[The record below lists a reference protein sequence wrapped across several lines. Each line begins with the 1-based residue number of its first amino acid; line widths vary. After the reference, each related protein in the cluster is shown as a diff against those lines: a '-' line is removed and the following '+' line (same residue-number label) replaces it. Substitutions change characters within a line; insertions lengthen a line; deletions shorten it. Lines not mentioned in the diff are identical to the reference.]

1 MGISSIGNDPWEQL
15 IASIVRIE
23 SEPKFR
29 LEDRKEQQESQ
40 KKVLQDFDGKI
51 SSLHKLLG
59 GFTDPLSN
67 PFRARTANV
76 PEGSPFEATAS
87 DRAVTGNYSLRV
99 DRLAS
104 TDTRV
109 SNQVGSAETA
119 QGLAGSFTFSVA
131 APTDADPDARV
142 SLAVN
147 VAAGDSLADISAS
160 INGAAQQAVQDG
172 LITNDQQPNAS
183 IIQESTESAR
193 LVLRSGDSG
202 YTNRLQF
209 EADPDGILSTLGIS
223 NDAIAAGGGG
233 GMITEVGTSATNSQL
248 NSKFELNGLTLY
260 RDSNQVDDA
269 IDNVTLN
276 LTRAGDPAE
285 TFTIGTDT
293 ESILE
298 DMKGFVEEYNALV
311 DFMRDRSKVD
321 GDSGERGPLAGDRS
335 VSSLRFG
342 LRNQL
347 IQTVADQPEG
357 APARL
362 ADVGLELD
370 REGKLSIA
378 DEDALT
384 AAAENDPEALFAF
397 FGGPDGI
404 ATRMRGQ
411 LDRYTGTEGIMR
423 NRLRTADDQIRRT
436 TRRIATEEDRLL
448 RREDQLRERFA
459 GFQQTIGQLQNQQ
472 QRMFGM
478 F

>member
-1 MGISSIGNDPWEQL
+1 MPISSVGNDPWEQL

-29 LEDRKEQQESQ
+29 LEDRKQQQESQ

-51 SSLHKLLG
+51 SSLHSLLR

-76 PEGSPFEATAS
+76 PDGSPFEATAN
-87 DRAVTGNYSLRV
+87 DRAVTGNYNLRV

-109 SNQVGSAETA
+109 SNQFASAQDA
-119 QGLAGSFTFSVA
+119 RGLDGSFSFSVA
-131 APTDADPDARV
+131 APTTENPDARV
-142 SLAVN
+142 ALTVN
-147 VAAGDSLADISAS
+147 VADGDSLADISAS
-160 INGAAQQAVQDG
+160 INAAAQQAVQDG
-172 LITNDQQPNAS
+172 LITNDQRPNAS

-193 LVLRSGDSG
+193 LVLRSGESG
-202 YTNRLQF
+202 FSNRLMF
-209 EADPDGILSTLGIS
+209 EDDPDGILGSLGIN
-223 NDAIAAGGGG
+223 NDAMAADGQG

-248 NSKFELNGLTLY
+248 NSKFELNGLTLF

-293 ESILE
+293 KSIVK
-298 DMKGFVEEYNALV
+298 DVEEFVKEYNELV
-311 DFMRDRSKVD
+311 DFVRTSGRVD
-321 GDSGERGPLAGDRS
+321 GDSGERGPLAGDQS
-335 VSSLRFG
+335 ASSLRFG
-342 LRNQL
+342 LRNIL
-347 IQTVADQPEG
+347 IQAVDGQPEG
-357 APARL
+357 APSRL
-362 ADVGLELD
+362 ADIGLELD
-370 REGKLSIA
+370 RDGKLSIA
-378 DEDALT
+378 DEDTLT
-384 AAAENDPEALFAF
+384 AAAENDPESMFTF

-404 ATRMRGQ
+404 ATRMRDQ
-411 LDRYTGTEGIMR
+411 LDRFTGSRGIMR

-436 TRRIATEEDRLL
+436 TRRIATEEDRLQ
-448 RREDQLRERFA
+448 RREQQLRQRFA
-459 GFQQTIGQLQNQQ
+459 GFQQNIGQLQNQQ

>member
-1 MGISSIGNDPWEQL
+1 MGISSVGNDPWEQL

-23 SEPKFR
+23 SEPKVR
-29 LEDRKEQQESQ
+29 LEERKQQQESQ

-76 PEGSPFEATAS
+76 PEGSPFEATAN
-87 DRAVTGNYSLRV
+87 DRAATGNYSLRV
-99 DRLAS
+99 DRLAA

-109 SNQVGSAETA
+109 SNQFADAENA
-119 QGLAGSFTFSVA
+119 QGLSGSFSFSVA
-131 APTDADPDARV
+131 APTEADPDARV

-147 VAAGDSLADISAS
+147 VAADDSLDDISAS
-160 INGAAQQAVQDG
+160 INAVAQQAVQDG
-172 LITNDQQPNAS
+172 LITNDQRPNAS

-202 YTNRLQF
+202 FTNRLLF
-209 EADPDGILSTLGIS
+209 EDDPDGILGSLGIS
-223 NDAIAAGGGG
+223 NDAIAADGNG
-233 GMITEVGTSATNSQL
+233 GMITDVGTSATNSQL

-269 IDNVTLN
+269 IENVTLN
-276 LTRAGDPAE
+276 LTRAGEPAE

-293 ESILE
+293 ESILK
-298 DMKGFVEEYNALV
+298 DMEGFVEEYNELV

-321 GDSGERGPLAGDRS
+321 GDSGERGPLAGDQS

-347 IQTVADQPEG
+347 IQSVADQPEG

-362 ADVGLELD
+362 ADIGLELNRD
-370 REGKLSIA
+370 GKLSIA

-384 AAAENDPEALFAF
+384 AAAENDPESMFTF

-404 ATRMRGQ
+404 ATRMREQ